1 MFENKDD
8 LMDEFDE
15 EIIENKFSSLSS
27 KKAGVEEMETDPLCL
42 SIPWIESTPV
52 VVRPPQTV
60 VARPSQTVM
69 VRPPQ
74 TVVVRPP
81 QTVVVRPPQALV
93 VRPSQTN
100 VVKPHKKNVVKPHKK
115 NVVKP
120 HKKNVIME
128 KRSHKSSCP
137 SKFLCDI
144 ELIAV
149 KQDNEKLRETISGLR
164 KKLENQREEYK
175 VKISALEKT
184 ISKLTN
190 SSSVGEVFST
200 TIKGIVF
207 Y

>member
-52 VVRPPQTV
+52 VVRPSQTV

-93 VRPSQTN
+93 VRPSQT
-100 VVKPHKKNVVKPHKK
+100 NVVKPHKK

>member
-27 KKAGVEEMETDPLCL
+27 KKSGVEEMETDPLCL

-81 QTVVVRPPQALV
+81 QTVVVRPPQTLV
-93 VRPSQTN
+93 VRPSQT
-100 VVKPHKKNVVKPHKK
+100 NVVKPHKK

-149 KQDNEKLRETISGLR
+149 KQDNEKLRETISVLR

-175 VKISALEKT
+175 AKISALEKT

>member
-52 VVRPPQTV
+52 VVRPSQTV

-93 VRPSQTN
+93 VRPSQT
-100 VVKPHKKNVVKPHKK
+100 NVVKPHKK

-175 VKISALEKT
+175 AKISALEKT